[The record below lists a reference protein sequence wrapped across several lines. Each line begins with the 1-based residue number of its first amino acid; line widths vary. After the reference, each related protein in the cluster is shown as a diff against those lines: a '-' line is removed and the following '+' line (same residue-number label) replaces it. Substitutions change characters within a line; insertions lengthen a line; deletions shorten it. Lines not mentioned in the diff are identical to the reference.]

1 MEDRTGGLCSVTA
14 GHYSIMHR
22 FRFFNVYEFQCSDS
36 STHLRFV
43 TRPSP
48 LGHLKPRRHAPLV
61 TCHSP
66 LSHNARRTSWLPPCR
81 HALH

>member
-48 LGHLKPRRHAPLV
+48 LGTLTPETSTASATLHLPLA
-61 TCHSP
+61 TFS
-66 LSHNARRTSWLPPCR
+66 
-81 HALH
+81 